1 MSNAFV
7 GVGTQLKRGNDETG
21 SEDFTAIAEVTNIAG
36 PTMTRDSVEVTSL
49 DSTGGYREFVPG
61 FRDPGEIT
69 LNMNFTLGTWNDF
82 LVDFELD
89 RSVNYEIVFSD
100 AGATVFDFSGFCTA
114 LPVTIPTDDRVMS
127 EVTLKL
133 SGPIAVTT

>member
-7 GVGTQLKRGNDETG
+7 GVGTVLKRGNDETG
-21 SEDFTAIAEVTNIAG
+21 SEDFTAISEVTNING

-49 DSTGGYREFVPG
+49 DSTGGYREYKPG
-61 FRDPGEIT
+61 FRDPGELT
-69 LNMNFTLGTWNDF
+69 ANMNFTLDTWNDF

-89 RSVNYEIVFSD
+89 DTVNYQIVFSD
-100 AGATVFDFSGFCTA
+100 TGTTTFDFTGFCTG

-127 EVTLKL
+127 ETTLKL
-133 SGPIAVTT
+133 TGQVTVTT